1 MLKGPS
7 YKEGYTDVFALL
19 NFIVI
24 VYTKYTERSARQ
36 FKEVL
41 DSVLLSRNV
50 QSVCCSYKMTAEAA
64 AAAATVKIT

>member
-7 YKEGYTDVFALL
+7 YKEGYTDVLALL

-36 FKEVL
+36 FKGVL

-50 QSVCCSYKMTAEAA
+50 QSVCCSYKMTAA